1 MNKILLFKLSTCSPC
16 KLLSTLF
23 TQLHILK
30 KDIVLDDDDN
40 ADTIADKYH
49 VMSVP
54 TIVVLDE
61 NDNEVGRFVGSR
73 TKEQLLEELKKYE
86 VQSSKKDNL

>member
-1 MNKILLFKLSTCSPC
+1 MNILKFFGSWCNPC
-16 KLLSTLF
+16 KALSKNLEDAGIEHKSIDVDENEELTE
-23 TQLHILK
+23 
-30 KDIVLDDDDN
+30 
-40 ADTIADKYH
+40 KYN

-61 NDNEVGRFVGSR
+61 DDNEIGRFIGTR

-86 VQSSKKDNL
+86 VQSSEKDNL

>member
-16 KLLSTLF
+16 KLLSRLF

-30 KDIVLDDDDN
+30 KDIVLDEDDN

-49 VMSVP
+49 IKSVP
-54 TIVVLDE
+54 TMIILKKE
-61 NDNEVGRFVGSR
+61 NNEIGRIIGPR
-73 TKEQLLEELKKYE
+73 TKEQLLEELKNYE
-86 VQSSKKDNL
+86 IQSSEKDNL

>member
-1 MNKILLFKLSTCSPC
+1 MNILKFFGSWCNPC
-16 KLLSTLF
+16 KDLSKNLEDAGIEHKSIDVDENEELTE
-23 TQLHILK
+23 
-30 KDIVLDDDDN
+30 
-40 ADTIADKYH
+40 KYN

-61 NDNEVGRFVGSR
+61 DDNEVGRFIGSR
-73 TKEQLLEELKKYE
+73 TKEQLLKELKKYE

>member
-1 MNKILLFKLSTCSPC
+1 MNILKFFGSWCNPC
-16 KLLSTLF
+16 KALSKSLEDAGIEHQSIDVDENEELTE
-23 TQLHILK
+23 
-30 KDIVLDDDDN
+30 
-40 ADTIADKYH
+40 KYN

-54 TIVVLDE
+54 TIVILDE
-61 NDNEVGRFVGSR
+61 DDNEIGRFIGSR

>member
-1 MNKILLFKLSTCSPC
+1 MNILKFFGSWCNPC
-16 KLLSTLF
+16 KALSKSLEDAGIKHQSIDVDENEELTE
-23 TQLHILK
+23 
-30 KDIVLDDDDN
+30 
-40 ADTIADKYH
+40 KYN

-54 TIVVLDE
+54 TIVILDE
-61 NDNEVGRFVGSR
+61 DDNEIGRFIGSR